1 MEIKYTLQRNRTDK
15 LQPRNMDLI
24 EQPFSLQHLPYGIV
38 RFGRATHLCVRLEDR
53 AISVHGLRVNGLLK
67 GLDLPERVTLAD
79 NLNPLISLPKQVQQ
93 SLRARLLEVLGRGDH
108 LHLNGIGQ
116 ELAPYPADDPQVV
129 MPLAPTDFVDFY
141 CSRHHA
147 FRVGC
152 LFRGPENALPEQ
164 YFDLPIG
171 YHGRCSTLIPS
182 GTPVARPNGILKGE
196 PPRFSPTERL
206 DYELEVGFVLR
217 EHRGALKP
225 DQARDLIFGLVL
237 VNDWSARDIQAFEY
251 RPLGPFLGKS
261 FATTVSPWVTP
272 LEAFDH
278 WRQANTD
285 SDHPTLPHL
294 TEETANHLEIPI
306 HAVLTTS
313 SGAQRVICRSNL
325 NHLAWLAAQMVS
337 HLSSNGTVISA
348 GDLIATGTVSG
359 PDAGSEACL
368 LEATSGGKE
377 PIQVG
382 EQERRF
388 LEDGDT
394 VTLLGGHLGFGLAP
408 CRGTVEKGPQV

>member
-1 MEIKYTLQRNRTDK
+1 
-15 LQPRNMDLI
+15 MDQI

-53 AISVHGLRVNGLLK
+53 AISVHGLKSNGLLK
-67 GLDLPERVTLAD
+67 GLNLDDQVTLAG
-79 NLNPLISLPKQVQQ
+79 NLNPLIALPRRQQ
-93 SLRARLLEVLGRGDH
+93 QALRARLLEVLGRGDH
-108 LHLNGIGQ
+108 LHLQRISQ
-116 ELAPYPADDPQVV
+116 DLAPYPEDDAQVV
-129 MPLAPTDFVDFY
+129 MPLSPTDFVDFY

-171 YHGRCSTLIPS
+171 YHGRCSTLLPS
-182 GTPVARPNGILKGE
+182 GTPVERPNGIIRGE
-196 PPRFSPTERL
+196 APCFAPTERL

-217 EHRGALKP
+217 AHRGALKP
-225 DQARDLIFGLVL
+225 DEARDLIFGVVL

-261 FATTVSPWVTP
+261 FATTVGSWVTP

-278 WRQANTD
+278 WRQNNTD

-294 TEETANHLEIPI
+294 SEEKANHLDIPI
-306 HAVLTTS
+306 QAVLTTA
-313 SGAQRVICRSNL
+313 SGAEQVICRSNL
-325 NHLAWLAAQMVS
+325 KYLAWSAAQMVS
-337 HLSSNGTVISA
+337 HLSSNGTVIST

-359 PDAGSEACL
+359 PEAGSEACL

-377 PIQVG
+377 PMEVG
-382 EQERRF
+382 FERRTF
-388 LEDGDT
+388 LQDGDT

-408 CRGTVEKGPQV
+408 CRGTVEKGPLD